1 MMYHKFDADS
11 KIYIESVESEEQPE
25 NSVSGVLP
33 DITEHY
39 TIAFINNEWFSVLRP
54 ELQIIDDKIVK
65 IEQAITEEI
74 EEVIIEN

>member
-1 MMYHKFDADS
+1 MIYHKFDADS

-25 NSVSGVLP
+25 NSVSGDLP

-54 ELQIIDDKIVK
+54 ELQIIDGKIIK
-65 IEQAITEEI
+65 IEEP
-74 EEVIIEN
+74 IIEN